1 MTQQRKVALQF
12 LALLLAD
19 FTDSE
24 RLPDSL
30 ALVPSPV
37 SRLMKRSIV
46 GENIVKKNRTANAAE
61 NAIAIVNI
69 GIVSIACV

>member
-1 MTQQRKVALQF
+1 
-12 LALLLAD
+12 
-19 FTDSE
+19 
-24 RLPDSL
+24 
-30 ALVPSPV
+30 
-37 SRLMKRSIV
+37 MKRAIV